1 MQSYYSTLGVEILKV
16 ADQDSTDFGKC
27 LSWISEQAKDFPPI
41 LALPED
47 DGVLERK
54 VESGNEVKI
63 SGIQPEITVLALG
76 GFGGRVDHS
85 FHSVL
90 QPPSPL
96 FVGFYQWVNGTNA
109 GGGG

>member
-1 MQSYYSTLGVEILKV
+1 M

-41 LALPED
+41 LTLPED
-47 DGVLERK
+47 DGVVER
-54 VESGNEVKI
+54 GGEVKI
-63 SGIQPEITVLALG
+63 SGMQPEITVLALG

-90 QPPSPL
+90 YTPL
-96 FVGFYQWVNGTNA
+96 PRWVLSVGGCTNV
-109 GGGG
+109 GGDG